1 MDKQKLFTNAWYEYM
16 NELKDLEEMAG
27 QDKEKKKMLYY
38 GYDITLQLALIQMIT
53 LDDNISSVEIE
64 FVEHIIDDNDLFKIY
79 RKKTGK
85 VLGWNN
91 LVNVDDIKRILHSVM
106 ATFTI
111 DLVNFIKEFISID
124 FNTREDYL
132 NRLKGNIYYISQAI
146 LEVDGFDPKEK
157 KAYEVLDNTLFKKM
171 DDLKNIALK
180 SNEFMVGE
188 NIK

>member
-38 GYDITLQLALIQMIT
+38 GYDIILQLALIQMIT
-53 LDDNISSVEIE
+53 LDNNISSVEIE

-91 LVNVDDIKRILHSVM
+91 LVNVDDIKRILHLVM

-111 DLVNFIKEFISID
+111 DLVNFIKEFVSID

-180 SNEFMVGE
+180 SNKVVVGE

>member
-1 MDKQKLFTNAWYEYM
+1 MDKQKLFNNAWYEYM
-16 NELKDLEEMAG
+16 NELKDLEEMAVD
-27 QDKEKKKMLYY
+27 DKEKKKRLYY

-53 LDDNISSVEIE
+53 LDNNISPLEVE
-64 FVEHIIDDNDLFKIY
+64 FVERIIDDNDLFKIY

-91 LVNVDDIKRILHSVM
+91 LTNIDNIKKILHSVM

-111 DLVNFIKEFISID
+111 DLVNFINEFVSID

-157 KAYEVLDNTLFKKM
+157 RAYEVLDNTLFKKM
-171 DDLKNIALK
+171 DDLKDIALR
-180 SNEFMVGE
+180 SNSIKVGE
-188 NIK
+188 NIQ